1 MAAGRRT
8 HSLQPGE
15 QEAQRV
21 FTGCLAGACRVG
33 NLLLARMG
41 ALGNRFAGAVAAVPP
56 SAGIRPLGTTQ
67 RVTKIIDDRSGR
79 DFRSMLHA
87 LACEQPLGS
96 ARNLH
101 FLDQPGGKD
110 MMRE

>member
-1 MAAGRRT
+1 
-8 HSLQPGE
+8 
-15 QEAQRV
+15 
-21 FTGCLAGACRVG
+21 
-33 NLLLARMG
+33 
-41 ALGNRFAGAVAAVPP
+41 
-56 SAGIRPLGTTQ
+56 
-67 RVTKIIDDRSGR
+67 
-79 DFRSMLHA
+79 MLHA